1 MGIEDAGFEE
11 INPALINP
19 FISRLTGSLAG
30 KTQKIYITPG
40 SSASQIYAANDAE
53 ERFNCGYGLNDS
65 YQDEMSKGGLKITGW
80 DAGGEARIVE
90 LPNHRFFLAT
100 LFLPQ
105 LASSPAKP
113 HPLILAFLR
122 AAVKTEGG

>member
-1 MGIEDAGFEE
+1 M
-11 INPALINP
+11 INP
-19 FISRLTGSLAG
+19 FISRLTDSLTG

-40 SSASQIYAANDAE
+40 SSASQIYAANETE
-53 ERFNCGYGLNDS
+53 ERFNCSYGLNDS
-65 YQDEMSKGGLKITGW
+65 YQDEMSKGGLKITGR

-105 LASSPAKP
+105 LASSLDKP

-122 AAVKTEGG
+122 ATVKPEGG